1 VFVIIGYAVVIF
13 SVFGGFMMAGG
24 HLAALLQPIELLMI
38 GGAAFGAFLVGNDL
52 KTIKATVAALPTVLA
67 PSSYSKALYLDLLAM
82 MFEFLTKIRKDGMM
96 AIEKDVENP
105 ENSAIF
111 TKYPKILK
119 DPHLMDCLCDYFRMM
134 L

>member
-1 VFVIIGYAVVIF
+1 VFVIIGYVVVIF

-38 GGAAFGAFLVGNDL
+38 GGAAFGAFLVGNDM

-82 MFEFLTKIRKDGMM
+82 MFEFLLKDGREWAHE
-96 AIEKDVENP
+96 AIAKQNTQEGSHESVCNHDAQFIVGYLTN
-105 ENSAIF
+105 
-111 TKYPKILK
+111 
-119 DPHLMDCLCDYFRMM
+119 R
-134 L
+134 